1 MKLTQQ
7 QIILK
12 LLKDSPN
19 GVNSY
24 DLTFI
29 HSIKQAPTRVRELKE
44 KGYLIK
50 SSRNRNASV
59 TYHLLGEVSKNA
71 PEVTT
76 VSKRGIVDEIR
87 EGMDNQVRVWSE
99 KLQRYVY
106 EDRREVEQMQI

>member
-7 QIILK
+7 QTILK
-12 LLKDSPN
+12 LLQESPN

-29 HSIKQAPTRVRELKE
+29 HSIKQAPTRIKELKE

-59 TYHLLGEVSKNA
+59 TYHLLGEVSKNPSEATTA
-71 PEVTT
+71 PQ
-76 VSKRGIVDEIR
+76 RGIVDEIR

-99 KLQRYVY
+99 KLQGYVY
-106 EDRREVEQMQI
+106 EDKREAEQMQI